1 MLQLY
6 FKSHL
11 CPLKLYA
18 CIYFQ
23 VTVGYSKPVQYNLT
37 PSRCALGKTLG
48 RGRRQAFAKH
58 AYRDRAVKRHIIRLV
73 SQECKLEIKKLC
85 KKDSPNS
92 EKQERRPDDFY
103 MEVLFRSS
111 PGERSSTVST
121 ASVMHPH
128 CYFSESQSYH
138 WNVCSHPNKGPLF
151 FSLSCAKNC
160 VFGAVC
166 RPLQQTGRCDL
177 HLYC

>member
-18 CIYFQ
+18 CMYFQ

-37 PSRCALGKTLG
+37 PGKTLG

-73 SQECKLEIKKLC
+73 SQECKVEIKKLC
-85 KKDSPNS
+85 KKDSPIVRSKREDLMTFTWKSFLEAVQENAPTLFPLLQS
-92 EKQERRPDDFY
+92 CIPTATSLNHKAITGMCVAILTKARCSSACLVQKIVSLVLYAGHCSKQVDVIY
-103 MEVLFRSS
+103 
-111 PGERSSTVST
+111 TYT
-121 ASVMHPH
+121 ADT
-128 CYFSESQSYH
+128 FQ
-138 WNVCSHPNKGPLF
+138 
-151 FSLSCAKNC
+151 
-160 VFGAVC
+160 
-166 RPLQQTGRCDL
+166 
-177 HLYC
+177 